1 MHHGIVTMRD
11 RVNLIARMI
20 DSSIRKPQE
29 KPDGS
34 KYLVRDLAVEI
45 VRGTPQ
51 HGTAYEDACISSV
64 FKWVKCNIEYRQ
76 DPVDYDYY
84 MAAGRTI
91 NSGAGDCFTLDTKII
106 VRKRGGS
113 GRGVEK
119 SLGELQSCW
128 SEYEAKSF
136 DFEFDEWVYRPI
148 TGWIYKGVRPVLVTR
163 LRACP
168 YTGLE
173 RASMRHT
180 EDHRVWT
187 HEQGGVYEAPLGD
200 WREDLSRP
208 LIVAPSISPNVLE
221 NRPMLSWA
229 PVESMEPDGEAEVAD
244 ITVDGTHNFVLANGV
259 IAHNCDDHTILNCAL
274 LNALGF
280 RTGARIVSPDGAA
293 WHIYALAGART
304 FSNPSIVVPLDT
316 TQTESSPGWEPP
328 PVMRRYELQTEFRLG
343 KAPWIYVNRWAGN
356 SKRGAKLSTIE
367 HTL

>member
-1 MHHGIVTMRD
+1 MHMCMDPSVHHGIVTMRD

-91 NSGAGDCFTLDTKII
+91 NSGAGD
-106 VRKRGGS
+106 
-113 GRGVEK
+113 
-119 SLGELQSCW
+119 
-128 SEYEAKSF
+128 
-136 DFEFDEWVYRPI
+136 
-148 TGWIYKGVRPVLVTR
+148 
-163 LRACP
+163 
-168 YTGLE
+168 
-173 RASMRHT
+173 
-180 EDHRVWT
+180 
-187 HEQGGVYEAPLGD
+187 
-200 WREDLSRP
+200 
-208 LIVAPSISPNVLE
+208 
-221 NRPMLSWA
+221 
-229 PVESMEPDGEAEVAD
+229 
-244 ITVDGTHNFVLANGV
+244 
-259 IAHNCDDHTILNCAL
+259 CDDHTILNCAL